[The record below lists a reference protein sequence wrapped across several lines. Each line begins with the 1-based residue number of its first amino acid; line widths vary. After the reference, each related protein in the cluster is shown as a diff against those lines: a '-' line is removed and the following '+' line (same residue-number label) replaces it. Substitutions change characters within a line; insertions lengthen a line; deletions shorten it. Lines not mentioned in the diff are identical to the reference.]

1 MFEEARDRG
10 ELGSNS
16 IEVAEDAV
24 ASFDLGMLLESIVTD
39 LQWSTLN
46 VGTILCL
53 MNAQV
58 RTGATWTLHPWR
70 HLLQDHA
77 QVIRLGLRFH
87 REIGIS
93 DTTAAQTEQFYD
105 DLADAK
111 RELEILFV
119 TSTAYTAAQ
128 KDMIAARLPT
138 WRTAALNAIEILGL
152 IENDTRVRISDVY
165 AENGR
170 ILAQF
175 LGEVG
180 RGDTRRVNDWG
191 EISLP
196 ALAQRRR
203 TPRRSVSMPCRIVV
217 AGREIEATL
226 RDVSRDGMRIS
237 SPHSFAVHQRISI
250 RLRGR
255 APLDA
260 EVVWSRDGL
269 TGAKLAAPLEGYDPI
284 LATMR

>member
-1 MFEEARDRG
+1 MYAEARDRS
-10 ELGSNS
+10 ELSS
-16 IEVAEDAV
+16 SIIEVADDAV
-24 ASFDLGMLLESIVTD
+24 TSCDQGMLLESIVTD
-39 LQWSTLN
+39 LQWSALN
-46 VGTILCL
+46 VGTVLCL
-53 MNAQV
+53 MNALS
-58 RTGATWTLHPWR
+58 RTGATWTLYPWR

-93 DTTAAQTEQFYD
+93 ETTAARIERFYD
-105 DLADAK
+105 DLANVK
-111 RELEILFV
+111 RASEILFM
-119 TSTAYTAAQ
+119 TSTAYAAAQ
-128 KDMIAARLPT
+128 MDIIAARLPK
-138 WRTAALNAIEILGL
+138 WRTLALDAIQLLDL
-152 IENDTRVRISDVY
+152 IENDTRARVSDVY

-180 RGDTRRVNDWG
+180 GGDTRRVNDWG

-203 TPRRSVSMPCRIVV
+203 TPRRSVSVPCRIVV
-217 AGREIEATL
+217 DGRDVEATL

-237 SPHSFAVHQRISI
+237 SPHVFAERQRISI
-250 RLRGR
+250 KLRGR

-260 EVVWSRDGL
+260 EVVWSRDGIAG
-269 TGAKLAAPLEGYDPI
+269 TKLAVPLEGNDPL
-284 LATMR
+284 LAMMV

>member
-1 MFEEARDRG
+1 MYAEAQDRR
-10 ELGSNS
+10 EPGSS
-16 IEVAEDAV
+16 IIEVAEDAET
-24 ASFDLGMLLESIVTD
+24 SRDKGMLLESIITD

-46 VGTILCL
+46 VGTVLCL
-53 MNAQV
+53 MNALS

-93 DTTAAQTEQFYD
+93 ETTAARIERFYD

-111 RELEILFV
+111 RASEILFM
-119 TSTAYTAAQ
+119 TSAAYTAAQ
-128 KDMIAARLPT
+128 MDNIAARLPK
-138 WRTAALNAIEILGL
+138 WRTLALDAIQLLGL
-152 IENDTRVRISDVY
+152 IENDTQARVGDVY
-165 AENGR
+165 AENGG

-180 RGDTRRVNDWG
+180 GGDTRRVNDWG

-217 AGREIEATL
+217 GGGEIEATVC
-226 RDVSRDGMRIS
+226 DVSRAGMRIS
-237 SPHSFAVHQRISI
+237 SPHVFAERQRVSI
-250 RLRGR
+250 KLRGR
-255 APLDA
+255 ATLDA
-260 EVVWSRDGL
+260 EVVWSRNGL
-269 TGAKLAAPLEGYDPI
+269 AGTKLAVPLEGNDPL
-284 LATMR
+284 LAMMV